1 MQDISELIF
10 QTNVRWKTW
19 KDRKVILSKYI
30 GVATAKAPLIVK
42 LEFYKDLQEPK
53 KYESWVFS
61 HVPWFEWGLAFI

>member
-1 MQDISELIF
+1 MKMQDISELIF

-30 GVATAKAPLIVK
+30 GVATAKGPLIVK

-53 KYESWVFS
+53 KYES
-61 HVPWFEWGLAFI
+61 

>member
-1 MQDISELIF
+1 MKMQDISELIF

-53 KYESWVFS
+53 KYES
-61 HVPWFEWGLAFI
+61 